1 MFTKNITL
9 YITNIISTQ
18 TSIFIANELPQT
30 PPTITPTTTLISDVD
45 LIQCTRHIHGNISH
59 LAGYL
64 GIKSTTLDEIERD
77 YREVEIQAY
86 WVLKKWQETTSSNAH
101 RTNLHDLLQA
111 SGFYEAAERY
121 LWLLN

>member
-77 YREVEIQAY
+77 YREVETQAY
-86 WVLKKWQETTSSNAH
+86 WVLKKWQETTQTTPQ
-101 RTNLHDLLQA
+101 TNLHDMLQA
-111 SGFYEAAERY
+111 LGFYEAAERY
-121 LWLLN
+121 LCLLH